1 VSGTIYDHVRN
12 KVDAIFEDLG
22 SQALRNLA
30 EPVRVYRIRGMP
42 RVSFERRKAT
52 EKTSVAVLPFANM
65 SGDPAQDYFS
75 DGITEDI
82 ITELARYRSLS
93 VIARNSSFAFK
104 GKAVK
109 VQEIGKELGV
119 AYVVEGSVRK
129 AGARIRITAQL
140 IETAGGTHLWAE
152 RYDRPAEDVFA
163 IQDEVIRTV
172 VATLAGRLDAIR
184 AEGLRRQPTASLSAY
199 DCVLRG
205 NSLPVGDPVHEA
217 AAHQLFEQAVALDP
231 EYARAYAQ
239 LAISYAKRWQD
250 DMSDSSR
257 DLDRAFEL
265 ATQAVV
271 LDDQEVVCHT
281 ALSYVQVCRRQYDE
295 AEFHARKALALNP
308 NRPNVLAALA
318 SVLTRAGQP
327 DAAVTLIAEAMR
339 LDPHHPTWYWTE
351 LGGAHFTARRY
362 AEAIVAIRHRPNLQ
376 FYWQAYLAA
385 CYANLGEVEAMG
397 AATAEVMRL
406 RPDFSLTAFASHES
420 YKLTA
425 DIDHLLEG
433 LRKAGLPE

>member
-1 VSGTIYDHVRN
+1 
-12 KVDAIFEDLG
+12 
-22 SQALRNLA
+22 
-30 EPVRVYRIRGMP
+30 
-42 RVSFERRKAT
+42 
-52 EKTSVAVLPFANM
+52 
-65 SGDPAQDYFS
+65 
-75 DGITEDI
+75 
-82 ITELARYRSLS
+82 
-93 VIARNSSFAFK
+93 
-104 GKAVK
+104 
-109 VQEIGKELGV
+109 
-119 AYVVEGSVRK
+119 
-129 AGARIRITAQL
+129 
-140 IETAGGTHLWAE
+140 
-152 RYDRPAEDVFA
+152 
-163 IQDEVIRTV
+163 
-172 VATLAGRLDAIR
+172 
-184 AEGLRRQPTASLSAY
+184 
-199 DCVLRG
+199 
-205 NSLPVGDPVHEA
+205 
-217 AAHQLFEQAVALDP
+217 
-231 EYARAYAQ
+231 
-239 LAISYAKRWQD
+239 
-250 DMSDSSR
+250 
-257 DLDRAFEL
+257 L
-265 ATQAVV
+265 ATRAVV

-318 SVLTRAGQP
+318 SVLARAGQP